1 MEYQTLPFPPPPFFL
16 EKGCRNKLRKITRM
30 RTTLE
35 RWGNH
40 TMCFSNFH
48 RRDENSFVKG
58 CYFTSVFYVAVAV
71 CNAGL
76 QTSESHSIHSSDK
89 PHVFIAFRN

>member
-40 TMCFSNFH
+40 TMKSPESLTTKWDCASPTFTEEMKTLLLRAVISHQCFM
-48 RRDENSFVKG
+48 
-58 CYFTSVFYVAVAV
+58 
-71 CNAGL
+71 L
-76 QTSESHSIHSSDK
+76 L
-89 PHVFIAFRN
+89 